1 MWVSVLGSV
10 CMWEG
15 VFLCACLLVCAFACV
30 YVFGHTLEGAEGP
43 GADLNIGF
51 SCLLHQRLLF
61 FRERA
66 PSDHSIGLLL
76 PPLL

>member
-30 YVFGHTLEGAEGP
+30 YVFGHTLEGAEG
-43 GADLNIGF
+43 AWSRFEYWI
-51 SCLLHQRLLF
+51 LLSVAPEVTVFQRK
-61 FRERA
+61 
-66 PSDHSIGLLL
+66 STI
-76 PPLL
+76 